1 MKILFYFFRLETS
14 GGAERMIC
22 RLASEMHARG
32 HEVQIVS
39 WDGPGSE
46 AFYPLPREV
55 KWHKLGFVP
64 GLKDKI
70 RRTRALRRLCREE
83 RPDVFVGFVMSA
95 DKTIYAA
102 NLGTGVPM
110 IAAERNAPTMYG
122 LKMGAFRQALYFNLF
137 RLCRKIAVQF
147 EEYRNGYPAYLH
159 EKIVAIP
166 NPVKPASAFAR
177 PGDDTAGIR
186 MLLAVGRLVDQK
198 QFEVLL
204 NAYALIADEFPDW
217 CLRIVGDGE
226 NRGSLEH
233 QIQSLGL
240 SNRVTLPGATS
251 DIQAEYVNAHLF
263 VLPSRWEGFPN
274 ALAEAL
280 AHGLPAAGF
289 ADCPG
294 VNDLIADGSNGLMA
308 AGTDDPQS
316 LANTL
321 RRLMAD
327 DKLRR
332 EMGAQAVES
341 MEPYEPRKVFD
352 FWETLLEECPRRC

>member
-1 MKILFYFFRLETS
+1 MKILFYFFRLETP
-14 GGAERMIC
+14 GGAERMLC

-46 AFYPLPREV
+46 ALYPLAEDV
-55 KWHKLGFVP
+55 EWHKLGFRP
-64 GLKDKI
+64 GLGDKI
-70 RRTRALRRLCREE
+70 RRTRALRRLYRDV
-83 RPDVFVGFVMSA
+83 RPDVFVGFVMSS

-110 IAAERNAPTMYG
+110 IAAERNAPAMYG
-122 LKMGAFRQALYFNLF
+122 LKLGSVRQAFYFNLF
-137 RLCRKIAVQF
+137 RLCRKIMVQF
-147 EEYRNGYPAYLH
+147 EQYRSGYPVYLRDR
-159 EKIVAIP
+159 IVAIP
-166 NPVKPASAFAR
+166 NPVTPASTFAQ
-177 PGDDTAGIR
+177 PGHDNAGIR
-186 MLLAVGRLVDQK
+186 TLLAVGRLVDQK

-204 NAYALIADEFPDW
+204 DAYRLIADEFPDW
-217 CLRIVGDGE
+217 RLRIVGDGE

-233 QIQSLGL
+233 QMESLGL
-240 SNRVTLPGATS
+240 RDRVTLPGATG
-251 DIQAEYVNAHLF
+251 DIQREYVNAHLF

-280 AHGLPAAGF
+280 AHGLPAVGF

-294 VNDLIADGSNGLMA
+294 VNNLIANGSNGLMA
-308 AGTDDPQS
+308 SGIDDPQG
-316 LANTL
+316 LAHAL

-341 MEPYEPRKVFD
+341 MEPYKPRKVFER
-352 FWETLLEECPRRC
+352 WVALLTECAKK